1 MRKSK
6 RKADLLSRSPV
17 EKQET
22 KPAPLSAQNPKV
34 NVVVQLFLKATK
46 EYQSGSS
53 EAFDRVCSAFA
64 KILARNS
71 GEDLFCWFSAI
82 ANVGNCVAFQKQPQL
97 LDTILSFQ
105 WYAPNSKR
113 VEVWNAYSDALVQI
127 VAGSKN
133 VISTVYQAI
142 TGQIRC
148 KKNAVGEA
156 EMDKTKD
163 AIFSMHTCLRRILR
177 VVPSS
182 GAALL
187 SALEHSYPTKF
198 EYHLDRVVYVE
209 AILLI
214 TSYCE
219 NVSRGVMDLLM
230 RNLLVLDVD
239 IDIDVAAASEELTFS
254 FDEENNSG
262 KGGNGDGMDE
272 DEDDTK
278 VNLKQ
283 QQRDKAD
290 HLDMLIELLFG
301 YVDKQGLDQVMG
313 FNPVTVAEFPPE
325 YGRQAEFFRTLLQ
338 VFQSRILSSPKAQFV
353 QFVMFYACGKNPKI
367 YAPIFLKFLMSI
379 VKDPSLDQQVRST
392 AATYVGSFVA
402 RFNGLEHGA
411 IVVCLGE
418 LTEWCRGYVNGL
430 NPNNRNPDLKVHYL
444 FYIITNCI
452 FYILL
457 FRPQCAPLGM
467 MFEMS
472 NLVDSSLNPL
482 LFIIPD
488 VREELC
494 SVDSLEEVLDIPKIN
509 DKLDENKGR
518 IIAMNNAGF
527 TFQFPF
533 DPFLLERGEER
544 IAPYYRQWEDA
555 AEEDD
560 GLFVK
565 STMDSDSD
573 SEGEMSVKAM
583 SLGTPLTGSF
593 VDIQVHQE
601 LAFSSGVS
609 SSSANNSP
617 SSFIF

>member
-1 MRKSK
+1 
-6 RKADLLSRSPV
+6 L
-17 EKQET
+17 E
-22 KPAPLSAQNPKV
+22 
-34 NVVVQLFLKATK
+34 
-46 EYQSGSS
+46 
-53 EAFDRVCSAFA
+53 
-64 KILARNS
+64 RNS

-82 ANVGNCVAFQKQPQL
+82 ANVGNAVAFQKQPML
-97 LDTILSFQ
+97 LDSILSFQ

-113 VEVWNAYSDALVQI
+113 VEVWNAYSDALVQV

-156 EMDKTKD
+156 EMDHTKD

-182 GAALL
+182 GEALL
-187 SALEHSYPTKF
+187 RALEHSYPSKF
-198 EYHLDRVVYVE
+198 EFHLDRVVYVE
-209 AILLI
+209 ACLLI

-219 NVSRGVMDLLM
+219 NVSRGVLDLLM
-230 RNLLVLDVD
+230 RNLIVLDVD
-239 IDIDVAAASEELTFS
+239 IDIEGAAASDELTFS
-254 FDEENNSG
+254 FDEENSNSN
-262 KGGNGDGMDE
+262 KNGGNNDDNEEE
-272 DEDDTK
+272 DESK

-290 HLDMLIELLFG
+290 HLDMLIELVFG
-301 YVDKQGLDQVMG
+301 YIDKQGLDQVMG
-313 FNPVTVAEFPPE
+313 FNPVSVAEFPPE

-338 VFQSRILSSPKAQFV
+338 VFQSRILTSPKAQFV
-353 QFVMFYACGKNPKI
+353 QFIMFYACAKNSHV
-367 YAPIFLKFLMSI
+367 YAPIFLKFIMSI
-379 VKDPSLDQQVRST
+379 VKDPSLDQQIRST
-392 AATYVGSFVA
+392 AATYVGSFVS

-418 LTEWCRGYVNGL
+418 LTEWCRGYVNAL
-430 NPNNRNPDLKVHYL
+430 HPNNSNPDLKVHYL

-467 MFEMS
+467 MIEMS
-472 NLVDSSLNPL
+472 NLVDCSLNPL

-494 SVDSLEEVLDIPKIN
+494 SVDSLDEVLDIPKIN

-544 IAPYYRQWEDA
+544 ISPFYRQWEDA
-555 AEEDD
+555 AEEEA
-560 GLFVK
+560 FIK
-565 STMDSDSD
+565 STMDSSD
-573 SEGEMSVKAM
+573 SESDSEMDVRAM
-583 SLGTPLTGSF
+583 SLGTPITGSF
-593 VDIQVHQE
+593 VDIQIHQE

-617 SSFIF
+617 SNFIF